1 VPKQTKEM
9 SAIEVKRLKK
19 KGIYAVGGVAG
30 LYLTVSENGA
40 RSWILRI
47 VIGSNRREIGL
58 GAYPE
63 ISLADARIKARDCR
77 SQVKQGIDPIAEK
90 RAVKAKLAAQQNVMT
105 FDMAFPK
112 YLKMKTQEFSNE
124 KHIKQWTA
132 TLTAHASPVI
142 GSMSVSDIDTSHVL
156 KILEPDWTNK
166 TETMNRVRC
175 RIENVLDW
183 CTAHKYRKGEN
194 PARWKGNLQQI
205 LPAPGKIIKVK
216 HHAAL
221 PWKELPAFM
230 PLLQERQG
238 TAARALEFLI
248 MTAARSGEVRGATW
262 AEIDFQEK
270 LWIVPKERMK
280 AKAEHRVPL
289 SDEAIALLNALPR
302 FENSEYVFAAPRG
315 GALSDM
321 SISAVLKRMNV
332 DAVPHG
338 FRSSFRDWA
347 SESTS
352 YPHDV
357 CEMALA
363 HTITSSVEAA
373 YRRGDLLEKRR
384 HMMDSWA
391 AYLRTPA
398 VEKADNVIPI
408 RKSAQG

>member
-1 VPKQTKEM
+1 MPKQTKEM

-19 KGIYAVGGVAG
+19 KGIYAVGGIAG

-63 ISLADARIKARDCR
+63 ISLADARIKARECR
-77 SQVKQGIDPIAEK
+77 EKVKKGIDPIAEK
-90 RAVKAKLAAQQNVMT
+90 RAVKAKLVAQQKAMT

-124 KHIKQWTA
+124 KHIKQWTS
-132 TLTAHASPVI
+132 TLTTYASPII
-142 GSMSVSDIDTSHVL
+142 GHMNVADIDTHHVL
-156 KILEPDWTNK
+156 EILEPEWLSK

-194 PARWKGNLQQI
+194 PARWKGNLQPM

-216 HHAAL
+216 HHSAL
-221 PWKELPAFM
+221 PWKDLPAFM
-230 PLLQERQG
+230 PLLRERQG
-238 TAARALEFLI
+238 MAARALEFLI
-248 MTAARSGEVRGATW
+248 MTAARSGEVRGAVW
-262 AEIDFQEK
+262 SEVDFTEK
-270 LWIVPKERMK
+270 LWIIPAERMK
-280 AKAEHRVPL
+280 AKSEHRVPL
-289 SDEAIALLNALPR
+289 SADAIALLNSLPR
-302 FENSEYVFAAPRG
+302 FDNSEYVFAAPRG

-321 SISAVLKRMNV
+321 TISAVLKRMQV

-338 FRSSFRDWA
+338 FRSTFRDWA

-373 YRRGDLLEKRR
+373 YRRGDLLDKRR

-391 AYLRTPA
+391 AYLKTPA
-398 VEKADNVIPI
+398 IEKADNVIPMR
-408 RKSAQG
+408 RKAQG